1 MNEEPAE
8 KIACL
13 IEPYL
18 TREKLSLY
26 EAEVLQSGG
35 KKLIRI
41 FIDREEGITHDDC
54 ASLSR
59 HLSTLLEVEE
69 IIQSP
74 YVLEVSSPGLTR
86 ALKKPLHF
94 RKSLGRTAKISF
106 RKSFGEPKQIIGRLE
121 AGEGD
126 SFLISRSSDGKK
138 FGFSFSDVSKAR
150 LEFEE

>member
-18 TREKLSLY
+18 TQEKLSLY

-41 FIDREEGITHDDC
+41 FIDREEGVTHDDC

-69 IIQSP
+69 TIQSP

-94 RKSLGRTAKISF
+94 RKSLGRMAKIRF
-106 RKSFGEPKQIIGRLE
+106 RKSFDEPIEVTGRLE

-126 SFLISRSSDGKK
+126 RFLIVRSSDGKK
-138 FGFSFSDVSKAR
+138 FEFSFSNVAKAR